1 MSTFFEI
8 NLVISEKLL
17 IFVADLIIIN
27 SKIMY
32 NINLIRYAL
41 TNQCGDST
49 IYKTRKIIEHYLEVI
64 QNGEFLYNFKDKEE
78 AEQHLLDLI
87 IAKSVNDVPS
97 LNINDKELIKLVL
110 ENKSLFDENVN
121 VLGDIKEKAKLF
133 KYTVF
138 EFETIEDY
146 KAALEDFVM
155 NDGSVIVDNDLT
167 DNSAADAMSDD
178 ESDETPSMEE
188 ISEMLDDEFDELC
201 EMEMLGRHDPIVK
214 NGTESAMLD
223 DETPDMDKI
232 SEMLDDE
239 FDALCDT
246 EQREMLNGKELPT
259 KPKYAIV
266 ERTLGMGASD
276 WDLWKKKDGN
286 TYSDLG
292 TVIDLKP
299 SNYVRGWYSKEY
311 EIVNLADPNWK
322 QSLIENDENEYF
334 VMRRELIRGG
344 TDATDWRIDS
354 DIFETWSEAKT
365 NIIQKDYGD
374 FQYIIASRPKEKE
387 EKKVDTRRRIF

>member
-1 MSTFFEI
+1 MSSFFEI
-8 NLVISEKLL
+8 DLVISKKLFN
-17 IFVADLIIIN
+17 FVADLLIIK

-64 QNGEFLYNFKDKEE
+64 QDGEFLYNFKDKEE

-87 IAKSVNDVPS
+87 IAKSANDVPS
-97 LNINDKELIKLVL
+97 LGNNDKELIKLVL
-110 ENKSLFDENVN
+110 ENKALFDENVN
-121 VLGDIKEKAKLF
+121 VFGDIKEKAKSF

-146 KAALEDFVM
+146 KAALEDFIM
-155 NDGSVIVDNDLT
+155 NDGSAI
-167 DNSAADAMSDD
+167 S
-178 ESDETPSMEE
+178 EDETSDMDK
-188 ISEMLDDEFDELC
+188 ISDMLDDEFDELC
-201 EMEMLGRHDPIVK
+201 EMEMLGRHDPCVE
-214 NGTESAMLD
+214 NGAESAMSD

-239 FDALCDT
+239 FDTLCDM
-246 EQREMLNGKELPT
+246 ERGEMLNGKELPT
-259 KPKYAIV
+259 KAKYAIV
-266 ERTLGMGASD
+266 ERTLGIGATD
-276 WDLWKKKDGN
+276 WDLWKKDGT
-286 TYSDLG
+286 TYGDLG

-299 SNYVRGWYSKEY
+299 NNYARGWYSKEY
-311 EIVNLADPNWK
+311 EIVNLADPDWK
-322 QSLIENDENEYF
+322 KSLIDNDENEYF

-354 DIFETWSEAKT
+354 DIFETWSEAKS
-365 NIIQKDYGD
+365 NMQKDYGD
-374 FQYIIASRPKEKE
+374 FQFIIASRPKEKE
-387 EKKVDTRRRIF
+387 EKKVDTRRRIFNFGD